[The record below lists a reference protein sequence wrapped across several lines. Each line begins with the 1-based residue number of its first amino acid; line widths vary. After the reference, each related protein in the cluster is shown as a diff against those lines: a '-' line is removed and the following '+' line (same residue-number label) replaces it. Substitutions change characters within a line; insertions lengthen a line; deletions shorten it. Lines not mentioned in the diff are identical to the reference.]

1 MKFIVAGL
9 LAAVTCA
16 GALCYCLFG
25 RETGGKTEASKAAV
39 ADGASKGRDAKAR
52 AKARKARGKAAKAS
66 ERAAAVAVS
75 EKGKAKPSFALDD
88 DDEAALNAEQRALI
102 QEIRK
107 ALDEDNGKKVLALVR
122 KIQSSDEWPDGIPI
136 AIRRAALEAAAWFGI
151 GALPEIAGFLADGD
165 QEILSDAVDA
175 YESAMIEANGDKEL
189 ATIVQAAASVIN
201 DAEALDSI
209 FMGLNDMRPSVA
221 VETIKQIWASG
232 TEAAKSA
239 LAEAVEFLTGEEGI
253 TTPEQL
259 DAWYNDPSGD
269 NCDDEDAEE
278 FYGPSKD

>member
-9 LAAVTCA
+9 LAAVTCV
-16 GALCYCLFG
+16 GALCYCLAW
-25 RETGGKTEASKAAV
+25 RESGGKAETSKTAV
-39 ADGASKGRDAKAR
+39 ADDASKKRDAKAR
-52 AKARKARGKAAKAS
+52 SKVRKARGKAGG
-66 ERAAAVAVS
+66 EAAGRSVAVV

-88 DDEAALNAEQRALI
+88 DEEAALNAEQRALI
-102 QEIRK
+102 QAIRK
-107 ALDEDNGKKVLALVR
+107 ALDADDGKKVLALVR

-165 QEILSDAVDA
+165 SEILSDAVDA
-175 YESAMIEANGDKEL
+175 YESAMIEANGDREL
-189 ATIVQAAASVIN
+189 ATIVQAAAGVIN

-221 VETIKQIWASG
+221 VETIKQIWANG

-239 LAEAVEFLTGEEGI
+239 LTEAIEFLTGEEGI

-278 FYGPSKD
+278 FYGPSND